1 MRNKIE
7 DWKREYVRQY
17 HHIKSV
23 GQISKEINMSQTAI
37 RKQCIDE
44 GLETIDTRVKFTAE
58 VRQYV
63 RKNMNRLSL
72 VQMAIH
78 TGLEYEQV
86 QALVGRLKKEAK
98 LNPTKEEVEHKY
110 NLCMFLLIGDTV
122 EKIIKL
128 CSPKGHQPA
137 DFIEAIKYE
146 NGKLVA
152 KAYDNIIG
160 AGNKIQI
167 NEGGIIGAMLQ
178 KVIAERKI

>member
-1 MRNKIE
+1 MRIA
-7 DWKREYVRQY
+7 DWQREYIRCN
-17 HHIKSV
+17 HLKESV
-23 GQISKEINMSQTAI
+23 TQMSKKCMMSETAI
-37 RKQCIDE
+37 RKQCRDE
-44 GLETIDTRVKFTAE
+44 GLETIDRRVKFNAE
-58 VRQYV
+58 VRKYV
-63 RKNMNRLSL
+63 RANMNHLSL

-86 QALVGRLKKEAK
+86 EALVGRLKKEAK
-98 LNPTKEEVEHKY
+98 FNPTKDEVEHKY

-146 NGKLVA
+146 NGNLVA
-152 KAYDNIIG
+152 KAYNNIIG
-160 AGNKIQI
+160 AGNRIQI